1 MKSLAIRLLQKNKKL
16 FIGLVVL
23 DFTVLFLHLTFGK
36 NYSFFH
42 LDFEQNLP
50 TLYQSFKLIVFG
62 LIFFILGLNRKIKR
76 EVKSFI
82 LPLSLFLTFLGLDEL
97 FQVHEN
103 IYRIFELFDWF
114 HPSKIVDLSMKMGY
128 RSSLWILY
136 YLPMIVIFVFWSGYW
151 LRHFQS
157 KMKNNASIL
166 ILSSSC
172 LFIVLLTEILS
183 STGTY
188 SENAYFWLVTLEEI
202 AEMLLATTLVLVG
215 NKMVVKMVGRSINPH
230 SPRTQKRL

>member
-1 MKSLAIRLLQKNKKL
+1 M
-16 FIGLVVL
+16 
-23 DFTVLFLHLTFGK
+23 VLFLHLTLGK
-36 NYSFFH
+36 NHSFFH

-50 TLYQSFKLIVFG
+50 TFYQSSKLIVFG
-62 LIFFILGLNRKIKR
+62 LIFFSLGLNRKIKR
-76 EVKSFI
+76 EVKSFV

-97 FQVHEN
+97 FQIHEN
-103 IYRIFELFDWF
+103 IYRIFELFDWL

-151 LRHFQS
+151 LRYFQS

-202 AEMLLATTLVLVG
+202 AEMLLATALVLVG
-215 NKMVVKMVGRSINPH
+215 SKMIVRATGGSTDSHLPKTRY
-230 SPRTQKRL
+230 PRP